1 MADLLEHL
9 VNLSLE
15 DQELILNGLSKNI
28 VPVEI
33 DEKVFFVQK
42 EVGELID
49 NVSRQVVL
57 LTKDNIEWQKKEK
70 LKT

>member
-1 MADLLEHL
+1 MADLLKHL
-9 VNLSLE
+9 VDLSLE

-33 DEKVFFVQK
+33 DEKIFFVQK

-49 NVSRQVVL
+49 NLSRQVVV
-57 LTKDNIEWQKKEK
+57 LTKNNIKWQKKER

>member
-49 NVSRQVVL
+49 NLSRQGVL

>member
-49 NVSRQVVL
+49 NLSRQVVL
-57 LTKDNIEWQKKEK
+57 LKKDNIEWQKKEK

>member
-15 DQELILNGLSKNI
+15 NQELILNGVSKNI

-49 NVSRQVVL
+49 NLSRQVVL
-57 LTKDNIEWQKKEK
+57 LTKNNIEWQKKEK
-70 LKT
+70 LIT